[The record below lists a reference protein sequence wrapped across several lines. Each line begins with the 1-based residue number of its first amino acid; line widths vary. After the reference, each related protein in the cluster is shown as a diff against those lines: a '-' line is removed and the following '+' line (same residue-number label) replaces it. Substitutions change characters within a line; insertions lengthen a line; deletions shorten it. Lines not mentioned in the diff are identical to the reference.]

1 MKFYA
6 AIDHNQLENYK
17 SKTKYFSEIEIHF
30 YVFLGIL
37 PKMSRD
43 RIKKK
48 TQVWMIIFL
57 FNISLF
63 TFTRLR
69 VKFYFVIHLNH
80 MLIIIFTDTY
90 FRH

>member
-48 TQVWMIIFL
+48 H
-57 FNISLF
+57 
-63 TFTRLR
+63 
-69 VKFYFVIHLNH
+69 KFG
-80 MLIIIFTDTY
+80 
-90 FRH
+90 